1 MARLDKWKR
10 KQMAPIVKEATRQLS
25 SYKNKVDLSRSHMNY
40 TLVGGEDYKSIAQSV
55 DKRIRDVMGS
65 KIKAQTK
72 ANMRP
77 LGTWVITLPQEL
89 KGLPEEEQRRF
100 FEVCTD
106 FVKNRYGEDNVA
118 YAIVHNDETTPHI
131 HIGVIPACVSRKTGK
146 MTVSAASMFDKNDLN
161 TYHDDLDAVIAR
173 EFGQAGLMKN
183 GRTKGNYTL
192 DEMNERDRIKAELDE
207 REKGVRVQVLTAQKR
222 ERMATVREKV
232 AEDSTKK
239 ADKVNEEA
247 KSRMESVNQRT
258 RELNE
263 HVARVNAFSEQL
275 NAKEARLKKRE
286 AELNEKE
293 RQLKEKEIDL
303 KRRETLLER
312 AMSALRDFADAT
324 NQFTQ
329 KFRSALEWALNR
341 KSEDDRQ
348 KVLDKG
354 VEYREKVVE
363 PSDKVFAQSEIDPET
378 LIDDLEQPTIDAYEM
393 ISDLEVNQPSA
404 LER

>member
-25 SYKNKVDLSRSHMNY
+25 SYKNKVDLSRSHLNY

-55 DKRIRDVMGS
+55 DKRIRDIMGS

-146 MTVSAASMFDKNDLN
+146 MTVSAASMFTKEDLK
-161 TYHDDLDAVIAR
+161 TYHDDLDAVIAQ
-173 EFGQAGLMKN
+173 EFGQSGLMKN

-207 REKGVRVQVLTAQKR
+207 REQGVKVQVLTAQKR

-232 AEDSTKK
+232 AD
-239 ADKVNEEA
+239 D
-247 KSRMESVNQRT
+247 KSRKAEQAQEDAKARNESVDNRV
-258 RELNE
+258 REYNE
-263 HVARVNAFSEQL
+263 HVARLNAFSEKLKAQK
-275 NAKEARLKKRE
+275 KEQDQRGK
-286 AELNEKE
+286 ELDEKE
-293 RQLKEKEIDL
+293 RRLKEKEIDL
-303 KRRETLLER
+303 ERRETLLER
-312 AMSALRDFADAT
+312 AVSAMRDLANAT
-324 NQFTQ
+324 SRFTQ
-329 KFRSALEWALNR
+329 KFVNALEGALNR

-363 PSDKVFAQSEIDPET
+363 PSNEVTAQPVIDPAT
-378 LIDDLEQPTIDAYEM
+378 LLDGLEQPILDANDL
-393 ISDLEVNQPSA
+393 ISDLEVYQPSA